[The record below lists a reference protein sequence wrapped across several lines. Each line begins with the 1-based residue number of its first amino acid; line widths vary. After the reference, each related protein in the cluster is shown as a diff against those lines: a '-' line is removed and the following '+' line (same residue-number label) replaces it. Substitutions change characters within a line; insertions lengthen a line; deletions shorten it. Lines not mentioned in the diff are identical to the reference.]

1 MMTDDE
7 LLVTVDGVRF
17 VGQHDPALSP
27 FEIKEKGLTGWKG
40 GVGMRRELTPLA
52 TAHGAASSPGYL
64 EPRIVTLE
72 GFAHASSMREL
83 ANLGRRFAGILAG
96 GSSTG
101 GTIAVEH
108 QGESLWATAH
118 RHTPDPI
125 WEEDGGVPMAR
136 YQLQLICFD
145 PRQYGQ
151 ARSYGPGT
159 TLQVSHAGSFPAHPV
174 VTVTATSAIS
184 TYGLRLVQDG
194 VQLGYLRLNALAA
207 GKTHVIDMRSGF
219 VALDGAVT
227 DRQIHSGAPWAIPP
241 CSECTVTL
249 EPVTGAGTVALAF
262 SDTYI

>member
-1 MMTDDE
+1 MEPTHIRIGAWEADSGH
-7 LLVTVDGVRF
+7 LPSQTGF
-17 VGQHDPALSP
+17 ALSRL
-27 FEIKEKGLTGWKG
+27 EGWSEGVDMDSQSSRRPAGPGTVG
-40 GVGMRRELTPLA
+40 GDGQLGERDFAAHGMVYARSLAELTSLGARLTSLA
-52 TAHGAASSPGYL
+52 ADGLDTRVDVTQWGASTWGMARRAGA
-64 EPRIVTLE
+64 PR
-72 GFAHASSMREL
+72 FQPRP
-83 ANLGRRFAGILAG
+83 LAG
-96 GSSTG
+96 GRV
-101 GTIAVEH
+101 IA
-108 QGESLWATAH
+108 SWS
-118 RHTPDPI
+118 
-125 WEEDGGVPMAR
+125 
-136 YQLQLICFD
+136 LQLLARD
-145 PRQYGQ
+145 PRRYGVTRV
-151 ARSYGPGT
+151 AGPGVT
-159 TLQVSHAGSFPAHPV
+159 VPVAHGGSYNADPV